1 MHYGVDLGN
10 MEVLWKRALHELDG
24 SCSARSSD
32 DEKERAFWH
41 GYFEKKTEYCPDEYS
56 RPIAAAVRAILTD
69 KHPDTILEI
78 GPGWGNYTFMLAELC
93 RELTCVDIS
102 PDVLR
107 FLQAVAARQRVYNL
121 GTVCAKWEDA
131 VLPQKYSAVFAYNCF
146 YRMLDLKAC
155 LEKLHRTAEFHV
167 IGMTSGPEQ
176 PFLKEFETELGLRI
190 KWHRFDYIYFTNIL
204 YAMGIDVNCRII
216 QLEKVYEYET
226 LDEAVRRESARI
238 LDNEYSQ
245 EEVRKIIARYYLP
258 QNGKFRFV
266 HHFCA
271 AILYW

>member
-1 MHYGVDLGN
+1 M
-10 MEVLWKRALHELDG
+10 
-24 SCSARSSD
+24 
-32 DEKERAFWH
+32 
-41 GYFEKKTEYCPDEYS
+41 
-56 RPIAAAVRAILTD
+56 
-69 KHPDTILEI
+69 
-78 GPGWGNYTFMLAELC
+78 
-93 RELTCVDIS
+93 
-102 PDVLR
+102 LR

-155 LEKLHRTAEFHV
+155 LEKLHRAAEFHV

-238 LDNEYSQ
+238 LDSEYSQ

-266 HHFCA
+266 HRFCA